1 MRSGMKQE
9 ATKINNQST
18 LFDLDDYSSDRSP
31 GDYDWENSELDRMY
45 EQPPPKVK
53 PPPPD
58 TNAILAICQWM
69 RGQPNGNIIDLPD
82 VREQI
87 ENLLPNLQPPI
98 LREQFKNLLPNPENR
113 GQQNRGQQNRG
124 QQNRGQ
130 QNRGQQNRGHP
141 DYLPPILEPPK
152 SLPPILDLEDREN
165 SDSLRTGFPSMEV
178 RQDRGQQETDPD
190 QSQLLVTVGDRKI
203 INGVAYIL
211 THTKSP
217 KPISQTNGWLEVKES
232 VNKRN
237 LYLCLRWR
245 AEGKKRSRHLGK
257 VIRAEAA

>member
-1 MRSGMKQE
+1 MMWLRRLQFKE
-9 ATKINNQST
+9 ATKINNQAT
-18 LFDLDDYSSDRSP
+18 LFDLEDYDDRP
-31 GDYDWENSELDRMY
+31 TGDYDWENSELDRMY

-58 TNAILAICQWM
+58 TNAILQICQWL
-69 RGQPNGNIIDLPD
+69 RGQPNGSIIDLPE

-98 LREQFKNLLPNPENR
+98 LREQFKNLLPNLDNR
-113 GQQNRGQQNRG
+113 GQPHKSLLASQIPAGKSVDNKPLPAGTG
-124 QQNRGQ
+124 
-130 QNRGQQNRGHP
+130 NRGQQNRGHP

-152 SLPPILDLEDREN
+152 SLPPILDLQDREN
-165 SDSLRTGFPSMEV
+165 
-178 RQDRGQQETDPD
+178 RGQQQTDPD

-211 THTKSP
+211 THSKSP

-257 VIRAEAA
+257 VIRADAA

>member
-1 MRSGMKQE
+1 
-9 ATKINNQST
+9 
-18 LFDLDDYSSDRSP
+18 
-31 GDYDWENSELDRMY
+31 MY
-45 EQPPPKVK
+45 EQPHPKVK

-69 RGQPNGNIIDLPD
+69 RGQPNGNIIDLPE

-98 LREQFKNLLPNPENR
+98 LREQFKNLLPNLENPENLK
-113 GQQNRGQQNRG
+113 NRGHLVNLLPNPD
-124 QQNRGQ
+124 NRGQ

-152 SLPPILDLEDREN
+152 SLPPILDLDDREN
-165 SDSLRTGFPSMEV
+165 
-178 RQDRGQQETDPD
+178 RGQQQTDPD
-190 QSQLLVTVGDRKI
+190 QSQLLVTVGDRQI

-211 THTKSP
+211 THSKSL
-217 KPISQTNGWLEVKES
+217 KPIFHDNGWLEVKES

-257 VIRAEAA
+257 VVRADAA

>member
-1 MRSGMKQE
+1 
-9 ATKINNQST
+9 
-18 LFDLDDYSSDRSP
+18 
-31 GDYDWENSELDRMY
+31 
-45 EQPPPKVK
+45 
-53 PPPPD
+53 
-58 TNAILAICQWM
+58 M
-69 RGQPNGNIIDLPD
+69 RGQPNGNIIDLPE

-98 LREQFKNLLPNPENR
+98 LREQFKTLLSIPENR
-113 GQQNRGQQNRG
+113 GQE
-124 QQNRGQ
+124 
-130 QNRGQQNRGHP
+130 NRGQQNRGHP

-152 SLPPILDLEDREN
+152 SLPPILDSEDREN
-165 SDSLRTGFPSMEV
+165 
-178 RQDRGQQETDPD
+178 RGQEQTDPD

-217 KPISQTNGWLEVKES
+217 KPISHTNGWLEVKES

-257 VIRAEAA
+257 VIRADAA

>member
-1 MRSGMKQE
+1 
-9 ATKINNQST
+9 
-18 LFDLDDYSSDRSP
+18 
-31 GDYDWENSELDRMY
+31 MY

-69 RGQPNGNIIDLPD
+69 RGQPNGSIIDLPD

-98 LREQFKNLLPNPENR
+98 LREQFKTLLPNPE
-113 GQQNRGQQNRG
+113 NRG

-152 SLPPILDLEDREN
+152 NLPPILDRADREN
-165 SDSLRTGFPSMEV
+165 
-178 RQDRGQQETDPD
+178 RGQQETDPD

-257 VIRAEAA
+257 VIRADAA

>member
-1 MRSGMKQE
+1 
-9 ATKINNQST
+9 
-18 LFDLDDYSSDRSP
+18 
-31 GDYDWENSELDRMY
+31 MY

-69 RGQPNGNIIDLPD
+69 RGQPNGSIIDLPD

-124 QQNRGQ
+124 QQNRG
-130 QNRGQQNRGHP
+130 HP

-152 SLPPILDLEDREN
+152 NLPPILDRADREN
-165 SDSLRTGFPSMEV
+165 
-178 RQDRGQQETDPD
+178 RGQQETDPD

-257 VIRAEAA
+257 VIRADAA

>member
-1 MRSGMKQE
+1 
-9 ATKINNQST
+9 
-18 LFDLDDYSSDRSP
+18 
-31 GDYDWENSELDRMY
+31 MY

-69 RGQPNGNIIDLPD
+69 RGQPNGSIIDLPE

-124 QQNRGQ
+124 
-130 QNRGQQNRGHP
+130 HP

-152 SLPPILDLEDREN
+152 NLPPILDRADREN
-165 SDSLRTGFPSMEV
+165 
-178 RQDRGQQETDPD
+178 RGQQQTDRD

-211 THTKSP
+211 THSKSL
-217 KPISQTNGWLEVKES
+217 KPIFHDNGWLEVKES

-245 AEGKKRSRHLGK
+245 DDGRKRSRHLGK
-257 VIRAEAA
+257 VIRADAA